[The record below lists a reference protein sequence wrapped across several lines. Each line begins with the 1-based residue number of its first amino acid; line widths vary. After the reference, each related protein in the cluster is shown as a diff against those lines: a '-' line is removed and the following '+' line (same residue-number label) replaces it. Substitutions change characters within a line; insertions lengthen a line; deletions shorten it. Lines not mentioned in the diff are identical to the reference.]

1 MYNLTSPR
9 DPVLHL
15 AAYLVIAA
23 LGFAI
28 LRTGGDIL
36 APMLLGLVIGVI
48 LAPFTD
54 FLERIGL
61 PRGLSAAAVLLL
73 GVLAIATLAFLT
85 EPLIWRIAGELPRI
99 KWELRSLVNEF
110 RSLIQGLAEMN
121 REVEEALG
129 ARSDKD
135 ESGSAPDMPSLTQ
148 ALFLAPLL
156 LTQALIFG
164 GVLFFFLLTR
174 KSIYSW
180 LSQWIGDES
189 NTDVILQRFT
199 RAERLV
205 SRYFLTI
212 TVINATL
219 GTALAGALALIG
231 LPGPLIWGLTA
242 ALANFILY
250 MGPMMVTGGLLVA
263 GLVAFD
269 GLMTFLPAAIFL
281 SLNMI
286 EAQFATPAFLGRHIS
301 VNPLLIF
308 VSLVVWLWMWG
319 PIGGIIAIP
328 VLVIA
333 LVMLNVFDT
342 SPDDDTDDG
351 TAPPAP
357 DKTAR

>member
-1 MYNLTSPR
+1 MYNPASPR
-9 DPVLHL
+9 DPVLR
-15 AAYLVIAA
+15 AAAFFVIVT

-36 APMLLGLVIGVI
+36 APMVLGLVTGVI
-48 LAPFTD
+48 LAPVTD

-61 PRGLSAAAVLLL
+61 PRGLSAAAVLVL
-73 GVLAIATLAFLT
+73 GVMAIASLVFLA
-85 EPLIWRIAGELPRI
+85 EPLIWRIAEELPRI
-99 KWELRSLVNEF
+99 KFELRSLVNEF
-110 RSLIQGLAEMN
+110 RGLVQGLAEMN

-129 ARSDKD
+129 ASSQDGEAD
-135 ESGSAPDMPSLTQ
+135 DAPAMPGFTQ
-148 ALFLAPLL
+148 ALFLAPLI
-156 LTQALIFG
+156 LTQILIFG

-174 KSIYSW
+174 KGIYSW
-180 LSQWIGDES
+180 LARFIGDRADTE
-189 NTDVILQRFT
+189 ILLQRFT
-199 RAERLV
+199 QAERLV

-212 TVINATL
+212 TVINAAL
-219 GTALAGALALIG
+219 GTAIAGALALIG
-231 LPGPLIWGLTA
+231 LPGPFIWGLTA

-250 MGPMMVTGGLLVA
+250 MGPMMVTGGLLIA

-269 GLMTFLPAAIFL
+269 GLMTFLPAVIFL

-308 VSLVVWLWMWG
+308 VSLVVWLWLWG

-333 LVMLNVFDT
+333 LVMLNIFEPA
-342 SPDDDTDDG
+342 SDDDQDSDR
-351 TAPPAP
+351 
-357 DKTAR
+357 TAR

>member
-1 MYNLTSPR
+1 MHNPARPL
-9 DPVLHL
+9 DPVLR
-15 AAYLVIAA
+15 AAAFIVVVT

-36 APMLLGLVIGVI
+36 APMVLGLVVGVI

-54 FLERIGL
+54 FLERIRL
-61 PRGLSAAAVLLL
+61 PRGLAAAAVLVL
-73 GVLAIATLAFLT
+73 GVMAIASLVFLA
-85 EPLIWRIAGELPRI
+85 EPLVWRIAEDLPSI

-110 RSLIQGLAEMN
+110 RNLIQGLAEMN

-129 ARSDKD
+129 ASSENEDSDD
-135 ESGSAPDMPSLTQ
+135 SPAMPGFTQ
-148 ALFLAPLL
+148 ALFFAPLV
-156 LTQALIFG
+156 LTQVLIFG

-174 KSIYSW
+174 KSIYGW
-180 LSQWIGDES
+180 LARFIGDAAD
-189 NTDVILQRFT
+189 TDIILQRFT
-199 RAERLV
+199 KAERLV

-212 TVINATL
+212 TVINTVL

-231 LPGPLIWGLTA
+231 LPGPFIWGLTA

-250 MGPMMVTGGLLVA
+250 MGPMMVTAGLVIA

-281 SLNMI
+281 SFNMI
-286 EAQFATPAFLGRHIS
+286 ESQFATPAFLGRHIS

-342 SPDDDTDDG
+342 LPDDAG
-351 TAPPAP
+351 EAQPAPPP
-357 DKTAR
+357 GGRGAR